1 MDIEINCISKK
12 VWLSTDEAALY
23 LGTSKNAIWLLVS
36 KGHLIKRKW
45 NRRLYFKRAELDQI
59 LEESFM

>member
-1 MDIEINCISKK
+1 MNYILKK

-23 LGTSKNAIWLLVS
+23 LGKSKNAIWLLVS

>member
-1 MDIEINCISKK
+1 MNYILNK

-23 LGTSKNAIWLLVS
+23 LGKSKNAIWLLVS

>member
-1 MDIEINCISKK
+1 MNCISKK

-23 LGTSKNAIWLLVS
+23 LGKSKNAIWLLVS

>member
-1 MDIEINCISKK
+1 MNHILKK

-23 LGTSKNAIWLLVS
+23 LGKSKNAIWLLVS